1 MATTSIK
8 GITIKI
14 GGDTAG
20 LTTALH
26 KVNDELATTQAD
38 LKQVERLLKLDPTNT
53 ELLAQRQRL
62 LAQAV
67 EQSKDKIEQLKE
79 AEKQAQEQLKKGKI
93 SQDQYEAL
101 RREIVRTE
109 EALDSLQ
116 KEAKQA
122 NGALANVS
130 AAATKIGSTADKIA
144 NKTKGI
150 TTAIA
155 GLGAAAVATVPA
167 TEELRKDLSLLDQ
180 NAKQNGVGVDA
191 AREAWEEFVVV
202 AGEADSA
209 VEATSNLLAAGFTE
223 SNLQKA
229 VEGLAGAAQ
238 KFPDTLKIESLADSL
253 QETLAT
259 GKATGQFAELLDRL
273 GYSTEDF
280 SAQLAA
286 CTSDA
291 ERQNA
296 ILELLANQG
305 LNDAYN
311 AWKKNNAAMVEN
323 ERANLEW
330 QQSTAEVAEMVLP
343 VLTKVTQLGTKL
355 LRWFTDMPKTG
366 QVAIVTILALVAS
379 ISPVAGMIANISTAV
394 TTLTPLIN
402 TAIPIVKGVATGV
415 AGVMSSIGAAATTL
429 LNTVLPIIKGVAA
442 AIAGWPLVIA
452 AVILSVGLFGDQI
465 QDVLQ
470 RVDDFLQNV
479 FATDFTK
486 IFGPVLG
493 GVLNG
498 FFAGLKDI
506 WDAIKLLL
514 DGVID
519 FIRGVFT
526 GNWQRAWTGVKEIF
540 ASAFKGLD
548 ALVRPILNG
557 IIALV
562 NGVIGGLNTLI
573 RGLNQVQF
581 SVPSWVPGLGGKS
594 FGINIPSISKIPYL
608 AQGGVLLEGS
618 AVVGEAGPELLT
630 MSGGRAIVQPLT
642 NSNTT
647 HNSWGGI
654 NIAVYGAPGQ
664 DVRELADII
673 MEEIQSET
681 ERRGAVFG

>member
-1 MATTSIK
+1 MASTSIK
-8 GITIKI
+8 GITIQI
-14 GGDTAG
+14 GGDTKG

-67 EQSKDKIEQLKE
+67 EQSKSKIEQLKE
-79 AEKQAQEQLKKGKI
+79 AEKQAQTQLQKGKI

-109 EALDSLQ
+109 DALDSLQ
-116 KEAKQA
+116 KEAAQA
-122 NGALANVS
+122 NGELTNVS
-130 AAATKIGSTADKIA
+130 AAATKLGSAADSIA
-144 NKTKGI
+144 NKTKGM

-180 NAKQNGVGVDA
+180 NAKQNRVGVDA
-191 AREAWEEFVVV
+191 ARAAWLEFAVA
-202 AGEADSA
+202 AGETDSA

-280 SAQLAA
+280 AAQLAA

-296 ILELLANQG
+296 VLELLAKQG

-311 AWKKNNAAMVEN
+311 AWKETNSAMVEN
-323 ERANLEW
+323 DMANLEL
-330 QQSTAEVAEMVLP
+330 QQSTAELAEMVLP
-343 VLTKVTQLGTKL
+343 VLTKVTQLGTKIL
-355 LRWFTDMPKTG
+355 SWFTDMPKSG
-366 QVAIVTILALVAS
+366 QVAIVTILAVLAS
-379 ISPVAGMIANISTAV
+379 ISPIAGAVANISTAV
-394 TTLTPLIN
+394 TTLTPLVN
-402 TAIPIVKGVATGV
+402 AAIPIAKGIAT
-415 AGVMSSIGAAATTL
+415 
-429 LNTVLPIIKGVAA
+429 

-452 AVILSVGLFGDQI
+452 AVILSIGLFGDQI
-465 QDVLQ
+465 QDILQ
-470 RVDDFLQNV
+470 KVDDFLQNV
-479 FATDFTK
+479 FATDFAR

-493 GVLNG
+493 ESLNG
-498 FFAGLKDI
+498 FFATVKGV
-506 WDAIKLLL
+506 WDAVKQIF
-514 DGVID
+514 DGIID

-526 GNWQRAWTGVKEIF
+526 GDWQRAWAGVKGIF
-540 ASAFKGLD
+540 SGIFNGLG
-548 ALVRPILNG
+548 AIAKAPLNA
-557 IIALV
+557 IISLV

-573 RGLNQVQF
+573 RGLNRVKF

-630 MSGGRAIVQPLT
+630 MSGGRAVVQPLT

-673 MEEIQSET
+673 MDEIQSAT

>member
-1 MATTSIK
+1 MASTSIK
-8 GITIKI
+8 GITIQI
-14 GGDTAG
+14 GGDTKG

-109 EALDSLQ
+109 EALGSLQ
-116 KEAKQA
+116 QEAAQA

-130 AAATKIGSTADKIA
+130 ATATKIGSTADKIA

-402 TAIPIVKGVATGV
+402 TAIPIVKGIA
-415 AGVMSSIGAAATTL
+415 AG
-429 LNTVLPIIKGVAA
+429 
-442 AIAGWPLVIA
+442 IAGWPLVIA

-573 RGLNQVQF
+573 SGLNRVQF
-581 SVPSWVPGLGGKS
+581 SVPSWVPSLGGKS

>member
-67 EQSKDKIEQLKE
+67 EQSKSKIEQLKE

-109 EALDSLQ
+109 DALDSLQ

-122 NGALANVS
+122 NGALADVS
-130 AAATKIGSTADKIA
+130 AAATKIGSAADKIA
-144 NKTKGI
+144 NKTKGL
-150 TTAIA
+150 TKTIA
-155 GLGAAAVATVPA
+155 GIGAAAVATVPA

-273 GYSTEDF
+273 GYSTDDF
-280 SAQLAA
+280 AAQLAA

-291 ERQNA
+291 ERQNVV
-296 ILELLANQG
+296 LELLAKQG

-311 AWKKNNAAMVEN
+311 AWKENNAAMVEN

-330 QQSTAEVAEMVLP
+330 QQSMAELAEMVLP
-343 VLTKVTQLGTKL
+343 VMTKVTQLGTKL
-355 LRWFTDMPKTG
+355 LGWFTDMPKSG
-366 QVAIVTILALVAS
+366 QVAIVTILAVLAS
-379 ISPVAGMIANISTAV
+379 ISPIAGAIANISTAI
-394 TTLTPLIN
+394 TTLTPI
-402 TAIPIVKGVATGV
+402 I
-415 AGVMSSIGAAATTL
+415 
-429 LNTVLPIIKGVAA
+429 NTVLPVIKGIAA
-442 AIAGWPLVIA
+442 GIAGWPLAIA
-452 AVILSVGLFGDQI
+452 AVILAIGLFGDQI
-465 QDVLQ
+465 QEVLQ
-470 RVDDFLQNV
+470 KVDDFLQNV
-479 FATDFTK
+479 FATDFTQ

-493 GVLNG
+493 GALNG

-526 GNWQRAWTGVKEIF
+526 GNWQRAWLGIKEIF
-540 ASAFKGLD
+540 ASVFKGLD
-548 ALVRPILNG
+548 ALVRPIFNG

-573 RGLNQVQF
+573 RGLNKVQF

-673 MEEIQSET
+673 MDEIQSAT
-681 ERRGAVFG
+681 ERRGAVFA

>member
-1 MATTSIK
+1 MASTSIK
-8 GITIKI
+8 GITIQI
-14 GGDTAG
+14 GGDTKG

-109 EALDSLQ
+109 EALGSLQ
-116 KEAKQA
+116 QEAAQA

-130 AAATKIGSTADKIA
+130 ATATKIGSTADKIA

-343 VLTKVTQLGTKL
+343 VLTKATQLGTKL

-402 TAIPIVKGVATGV
+402 TAIPIVKGIA
-415 AGVMSSIGAAATTL
+415 AG
-429 LNTVLPIIKGVAA
+429 
-442 AIAGWPLVIA
+442 IAGWPLVIA
-452 AVILSVGLFGDQI
+452 AVILSIGLFGDQI

-493 GVLNG
+493 ESLNG
-498 FFAGLKDI
+498 FFATVKNV
-506 WDAIKLLL
+506 WDAVKQIL
-514 DGVID
+514 DGIIN

-526 GNWQRAWTGVKEIF
+526 GDWQRAWDGVKGIF
-540 ASAFKGLD
+540 AGIFSGLG
-548 ALVRPILNG
+548 AIAKAPLNA
-557 IIALV
+557 IISLV

-594 FGINIPSISKIPYL
+594 FGINIPSINKIPYL
-608 AQGGVLLEGS
+608 AQGGVLMEGS